1 MQKKKKNVND
11 FERSGLQYCK
21 DISHFEPLSKE
32 EEIELWKDYKYNHNL
47 DARDKLINANLKFVV
62 NIASKYTGR
71 GLSYADLISE
81 GNMGL
86 MKAIDKFDGA
96 KGYKTITYSVWW
108 IKQSI
113 LEAIDKRNGIE
124 HEDLPMDTE
133 NSSLF
138 DNDDVEAQPL
148 LGDEFKEDSIESN
161 LNKEDL
167 HSSVETILSG
177 LTKRERTI
185 VEKYYGLTCDKPMTL
200 EEIGKELKLTKER
213 IRQINDK
220 ALKKMK
226 SNALLNSITSDIY
239 I

>member
-21 DISHFEPLSKE
+21 DIAHFKPLSRE
-32 EEIELWKDYKYNHNL
+32 EEIELWKDYKENHNL
-47 DARDKLINANLKFVV
+47 DSRDKLINANLKFVV
-62 NIASKYTGR
+62 NIAKKYTGR
-71 GLSYADLISE
+71 GLSYSDLIAE

-86 MKAIDKFDGA
+86 LKAIDKFDGA

-124 HEDLPMDTE
+124 HEDLPLDTE
-133 NSSLF
+133 GSSLF
-138 DNDDVEAQPL
+138 DTDDYDVQPL
-148 LGDEFKEDSIESN
+148 IGDEFKEDSIESS

-167 HSSVETILSG
+167 QSSVEIVLHG
-177 LTKRERTI
+177 LTPRERTI
-185 VEKYYGLTCDKPMTL
+185 VEKYYGLGGEKEMTL
-200 EEIGKELKLTKER
+200 EEIGKEMNLTKER

>member
-1 MQKKKKNVND
+1 
-11 FERSGLQYCK
+11 
-21 DISHFEPLSKE
+21 
-32 EEIELWKDYKYNHNL
+32 
-47 DARDKLINANLKFVV
+47 
-62 NIASKYTGR
+62 
-71 GLSYADLISE
+71 
-81 GNMGL
+81 MGL

-124 HEDLPMDTE
+124 HEDLPLDTE

-138 DNDDVEAQPL
+138 DDDDIEAQPL
-148 LGDEFKEDSIESN
+148 IGNEFKEDSIESN

-167 HSSVETILSG
+167 RSSVETVMYGLS
-177 LTKRERTI
+177 KRERAI
-185 VEKYYGLTCDKPMTL
+185 VEKYYGITCDKPMTL
-200 EEIGKELKLTKER
+200 EEIGKEMNLTKER